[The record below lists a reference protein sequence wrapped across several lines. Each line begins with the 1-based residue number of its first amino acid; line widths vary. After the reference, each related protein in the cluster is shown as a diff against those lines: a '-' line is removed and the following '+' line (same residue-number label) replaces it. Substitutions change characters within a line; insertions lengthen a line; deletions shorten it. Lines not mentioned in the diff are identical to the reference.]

1 MKLPLQD
8 FTSLVRTSSAAVQ
21 SAAAGLIDLTVGS
34 VLRAVIEANAALAL
48 WMQWLIL
55 QLLGATRAATS
66 EGENLDTWVAD
77 FGVARLPGAPAA
89 GNALFSRITPGRV
102 ASIPAGSLVRTDGS
116 SPAATFT
123 VVADPSHPA
132 WADGAYHLAA
142 TGTAILLPVVATV
155 PGAAGNVQ
163 PGAITLLASPL
174 ASIDAVVN
182 PLPLSG
188 GLDAETDAA
197 LRARFANFLDS
208 RVRATPAAIAYAIA
222 SVRQGLRF
230 TLDENHDTS
239 GAPRPGTITVTVDDG
254 TGHPSPALI
263 ADVAAAIEAVRP
275 LGTAISLRAP
285 VLLRADVALTL
296 SPPSIRVDATG
307 PITAAIS
314 AWIDELPI
322 GAPLRVSRIV
332 SLAFAAAPGLTDVS
346 NVTISGLAADL
357 VPPPHGL
364 VRNSTIT
371 VS

>member
-8 FTSLVRTSSAAVQ
+8 FTSLVRSSSAAVQ

-66 EGENLDTWVAD
+66 EGGDLDTWVAD

-89 GNALFSRITPGRV
+89 GNVLFSRTTPGR
-102 ASIPAGSLVRTDGS
+102 AALIPAGSLVRTDG
-116 SPAATFT
+116 PASTVTFT
-123 VVADPSHPA
+123 VVADPAHPA
-132 WADGAYHLAA
+132 WVDGAYHVAA
-142 TGTAILLPVVATV
+142 TAVAVLLPVAAVT
-155 PGAAGNVQ
+155 PGATGNVQ
-163 PGAITLLASPL
+163 PGAISLLASPL
-174 ASIDAVVN
+174 AGIDSVAN
-182 PLPLSG
+182 PLPLAG
-188 GLDAETDAA
+188 GLDAETDAD

-230 TLDENHDTS
+230 ALDENRDAS
-239 GAPRPGTITVTVDDG
+239 GAPRPGTITVTIDDG
-254 TGHPSPALI
+254 TGSPSPTLV
-263 ADVAAAIEAVRP
+263 ADVAAAIEKVRP
-275 LGTAISLRAP
+275 LGVTISLRPPA
-285 VLLRADVALTL
+285 LLRADVALTL
-296 SPPSIRVDATG
+296 APASVRVDATG

-322 GAPLRVSRIV
+322 GAPLRLSRIV

-346 NVTISGLAADL
+346 GVTIGGLAADL
-357 VPPPHGL
+357 EPPPHGL